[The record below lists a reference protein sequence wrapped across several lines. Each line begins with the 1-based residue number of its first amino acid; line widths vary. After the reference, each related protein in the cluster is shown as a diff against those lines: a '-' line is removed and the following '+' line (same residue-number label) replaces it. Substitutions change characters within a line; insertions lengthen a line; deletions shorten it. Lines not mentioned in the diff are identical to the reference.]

1 MMSNSCNM
9 YKLHEIWPVDVPMR
23 FQEMGKWPF
32 TVIDKAY
39 QLGSIFEADYLRTVQ
54 VALDYRHL

>member
-1 MMSNSCNM
+1 M

-39 QLGSIFEADYLRTVQ
+39 QLGSIFEADYLRAVQ